1 MKTYIKNG
9 LLVRE
14 SGAGYSVESGDL
26 YIVDDKIAG
35 INEAPAD
42 FKADKVIDAA
52 DKLIIPG
59 LVNCHTHTYMSLFRN
74 LADDIAFDEWLFQR
88 IMPLEDKMGPEEA
101 YWGAMLSC
109 MEMLKSGTT
118 TFLDMHM
125 FKNQTAQAAVDC
137 GMRGVISR
145 GLVGSGRNDE
155 GGIKRILEATEE
167 MEKFKDH
174 PNISFMLGP
183 HAIYTCDTEYLQIV
197 LEKAKELNLPLH
209 IHLSETRYEVAQSME
224 KYGKTPV
231 AYLNDMGFFDVKTV
245 AAHCVH
251 VTEEDRRILAE
262 KNVGVA
268 LNPKSNMKLGNGF
281 APVAQ
286 MLEQG
291 VNICLGTDSA
301 ASNNA
306 LNLFSEMNMTAMIH
320 KGTAESAQSV
330 SAVEVL
336 RAATRSGANALNI
349 NAGAIEVGKLADLA
363 LLDLNR
369 PQFCPRH
376 NLVAALSY
384 SANGSEVDTVLVGG
398 NVVVENGRMANVD
411 EMEIYRKAQEAIDR
425 INR

>member
-1 MKTYIKNG
+1 MKTYMKNG

-14 SGAGYSVESGDL
+14 NAGGYAVEPGDL
-26 YIVDDKIAG
+26 YIVDDVIAG
-35 INEAPAD
+35 INEAPTD

-109 MEMLKSGTT
+109 MEMLKTGTT

-145 GLVGSGRNDE
+145 GLVGAGKDE
-155 GGIKRILEATEE
+155 GGAKRILEATEE
-167 MEKFKDH
+167 MAKFQH
-174 PNISFMLGP
+174 NPNISFMLGP

-291 VNICLGTDSA
+291 VNICIGTDSA

-330 SAVEVL
+330 SAVDVL
-336 RAATRSGANALNI
+336 RAATKSGANALNI
-349 NAGAIEVGKLADLA
+349 NAGAIEVGKLADLV

-384 SANGSEVDTVLVGG
+384 SANGSEVDTVMVGG
-398 NVVVENGRMANVD
+398 KVVVENGCMCNVD